1 MGGADLGQEPV
12 NRGRRFEPGVR
23 LRTSQNY
30 LWVERLLCYT
40 PTRAKNVSA
49 TIRIKPP
56 PLTNTKHRSKTKR
69 RKT

>member
-12 NRGRRFEPGVR
+12 NRGRRSEPGVG

-40 PTRAKNVSA
+40 LARAKEV
-49 TIRIKPP
+49 
-56 PLTNTKHRSKTKR
+56 
-69 RKT
+69 